1 MSTPPQDA
9 RPSAGRLAVL
19 GGAAI
24 VTGAGC
30 AGPACP
36 EADDAGLRGS
46 DGTTFCELVDVV
58 EGSEMSGTDQGL
70 LLDCLAE
77 EEDKSGREELLAAFQ
92 EATDDD
98 LESLLLSRLL
108 ECQTYADYWEDQDDV
123 H

>member
-1 MSTPPQDA
+1 MVS
-9 RPSAGRLAVL
+9 
-19 GGAAI
+19 
-24 VTGAGC
+24 GAGC

-92 EATDDD
+92 GATDDE
-98 LESLLLSRLL
+98 LGFLLMERLS
-108 ECQTYADYWEDQDDV
+108 ECQTYADYWEDHEDV